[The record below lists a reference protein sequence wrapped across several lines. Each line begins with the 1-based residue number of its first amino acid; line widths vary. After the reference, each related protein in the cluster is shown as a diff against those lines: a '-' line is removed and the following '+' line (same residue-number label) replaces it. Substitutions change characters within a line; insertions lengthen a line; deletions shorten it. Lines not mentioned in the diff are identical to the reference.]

1 MNNFGPAGPANT
13 PANAAIAAHRFG
25 MGEPDLAV
33 VAPDPGSWLLAQ
45 IGPADAQ
52 HGNDLPGIQVALER
66 QVQARKAVQ
75 TVAAASAADPARDP
89 YRETITADIRA
100 RLSTSASTS
109 RPFAERL
116 ALFWSNHFSVSNAKG
131 SSRGL
136 VGAFEREAIRPH
148 IAGKFAD
155 MLVASTT
162 HPAML
167 RYLDNSQSAGP
178 NSRAVIAAQRRAQ
191 RQPDSAPPRLTG
203 LNENL
208 GREVLELHTLG
219 VAEHAYTQAD
229 VTGLAAVL
237 SGWRGPVPDRPAN
250 ASAPDASG
258 FDANWHEPGDKTVL
272 GLRWAEGPQ
281 ALPALLR
288 RLAQHPSTARF
299 IATKLARH
307 FVADVPPPALIERLA
322 GTYLDR
328 GGDLPAVY
336 AALVVSPEAWQ
347 EAPQKLKSP
356 EEFVISCAR
365 MLRLGDKLAQRAP
378 DGGIAALGQR
388 LQAPTSPAG
397 WPDRAED
404 WIGPEAVW
412 QRVEWVARMAERMGG
427 SLDARSLAVASLGPR
442 LTEATRLEIDRAA
455 DGTQALSLLLLAP
468 EFQRR

>member
-1 MNNFGPAGPANT
+1 MNPFSPAAT

-25 MGEPDLAV
+25 LGEPDLAIV
-33 VAPDPGSWLLAQ
+33 TPDPRSWLLAQ
-45 IGPADAQ
+45 IGPAEAQ
-52 HGNDLPGIQVALER
+52 RGGDLPGIQVALER
-66 QVQARKAVQ
+66 QMQARKAVQ
-75 TVAAASAADPARDP
+75 VSAAASAGESAKDP
-89 YRETITADIRA
+89 YRETIAADIRA
-100 RLSTSASTS
+100 RLSTSASTA

-155 MLVASTT
+155 MLIASTT

-178 NSRAVIAAQRRAQ
+178 NSRAVTAARRRAQ

-219 VAEHAYTQAD
+219 VAEHAYSQAD
-229 VTGLAAVL
+229 VTALAAVL

-272 GLRWAEGPQ
+272 GQRWPEGPQ

-299 IATKLARH
+299 ISTKLARH
-307 FVADVPPPALIERLA
+307 FVADVPPPALVERLA
-322 GTYLDR
+322 SAYLDS

-336 AALVVSPEAWQ
+336 AALVGSPEAWQ
-347 EAPQKLKSP
+347 VAPQKLKSP
-356 EEFVISCAR
+356 EEFVISSAR
-365 MLRLGDKLAQRAP
+365 LLRLGDKLADRMRGAP
-378 DGGIAALGQR
+378 DAGIAALGQR

-412 QRVEWVARMAERMGG
+412 KRVEWVARLAERMGG
-427 SLDARSLAVASLGPR
+427 TLDARALAVASLGPR
-442 LTEATRLEIDRAA
+442 LTEATRIEIERAA